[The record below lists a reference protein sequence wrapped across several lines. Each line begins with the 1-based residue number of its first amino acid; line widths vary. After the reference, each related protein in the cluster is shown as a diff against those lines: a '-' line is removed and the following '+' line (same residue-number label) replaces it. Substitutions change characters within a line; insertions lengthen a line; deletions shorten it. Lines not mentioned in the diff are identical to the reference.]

1 MNYLDKT
8 GLTYLCDKIKEL
20 IPKTASE
27 VGALAADGTAA
38 KATEDA
44 DGNNIASTYA
54 TKTEVA
60 AKADKS
66 VVDTHT
72 ADKSNPHSVTK
83 EQVGLG
89 NVDNTADTD
98 KPVSTAT
105 QTALNLKANKTEIIP
120 NDNVKVTGKIISK
133 IGWYRLAS
141 FKGTVNGIAQNGI
154 TQGSHCNS
162 CEIILQRGF
171 NTNNNEYHHIYF
183 TGIFGAR
190 QFNSISNKSNI
201 HLYTKIRYVEVKDEN
216 NIFTSYIDIYN
227 YANAN
232 NDLSY
237 KILNSTNIINS
248 SWKPCFEYVG
258 TDDIN
263 RQVVYDIPANS
274 ELAQKPVTLWSG
286 NQNVSDSITDINI
299 NTDISST
306 SCPYK
311 SLQIIASAVNGS
323 YVYPQPVQ
331 VLDINQIIANG
342 CAEYYL
348 YNGYGLNIT
357 TSNNSNTSLT
367 FEVTDRPNNNYNIC
381 ILEIRGVM

>member
-8 GLTYLCDKIKEL
+8 GLTYLCSKIKEL
-20 IPKTASE
+20 IPKNASE
-27 VGALAADGTAA
+27 VGALPVDGTAA
-38 KATEDA
+38 KATADA

-54 TKTEVA
+54 TKTDVA
-60 AKADKS
+60 EKADKS
-66 VVDTHT
+66 
-72 ADKSNPHSVTK
+72 
-83 EQVGLG
+83 
-89 NVDNTADTD
+89 
-98 KPVSTAT
+98 
-105 QTALNLKANKTEIIP
+105 EIIP
-120 NDNVKVTGKIISK
+120 NDNVKVTGKLIDK

-141 FKGTVNGIAQNGI
+141 FKGTGNAS
-154 TQGSHCNS
+154 TQGSSCNS
-162 CEIILQRGF
+162 CEIILQRSFG
-171 NTNNNEYHHIYF
+171 THANEYHHIYF
-183 TGIFGAR
+183 TGIYQAR
-190 QFNSISNKSNI
+190 QFNSISNKSNSY
-201 HLYTKIRYVEVKDEN
+201 LYNKIRYVEVKDEN
-216 NIFTSYIDIYN
+216 NILTSYIDIYN
-227 YANAN
+227 YVNSN
-232 NDLSY
+232 NNFHY
-237 KILNSTNIINS
+237 KILNSANSINL

-258 TDDIN
+258 TDDISG
-263 RQVVYDIPANS
+263 QVVYTIPANS

-286 NQNVSDSITDINI
+286 NRNVSDSITDINI

-323 YVYPQPVQ
+323 YVYTQPVQ
-331 VLDINQIIANG
+331 VLDINQIIANS